1 MQIHNHANPY
11 QGELEMIGR
20 QRIAKSISK
29 SMLAGLAFLAIALP
43 SYAQVKTETQVQK
56 GAATRQ
62 VKVERG
68 EVVYVSGNNL
78 VVKAEDG
85 TLRHF
90 DNVPENVTVTV
101 DGQQL
106 NIHQIKVGMKL
117 ERQTVTTTVPKTI
130 TTIKTV
136 TGTVFYVQAP
146 NSVILTMAN
155 GKNQQFKIPKGQKF
169 TINGQQLDAFGLKK
183 GMKVDAQQVTE
194 VPITEVALQVNRT
207 GSMPPPPPA
216 PAADVPILI
225 ASAPAHE
232 AAPVEADAPEPA
244 PTKLPKTASNLP
256 LVGLLG
262 ALSLILGLAIK
273 AARSL

>member
-1 MQIHNHANPY
+1 MQIRNHANPY
-11 QGELEMIGR
+11 QGELEMTVR

-43 SYAQVKTETQVQK
+43 SYAQVKTQTQVQK

-90 DNVPENVTVTV
+90 DNVPESVTVTV

-106 NIHQIKVGMKL
+106 NIHQLKVGMKL

-136 TGTVFYVQAP
+136 SGTVFYVQAP

-169 TINGQQLDAFGLKK
+169 TINGQELDAFGLKK
-183 GMKVDAQQVTE
+183 GMKVDAQQVIE
-194 VPITEVALQVNRT
+194 VPITEVALQVNRS

-225 ASAPAHE
+225 ASAPAHD
-232 AAPVEADAPEPA
+232 AAPAEADAPEPA